1 MARLLQFYSKKEKVA
16 TLNFDRQ
23 PTITPI
29 ASRIATRYHRDMFLF
44 RLMLLTVAVFGA
56 IGPARAQLHHPFLNE
71 SSLALSQASD
81 LKTFATTLADRHKN
95 PWANVKADVFA
106 DACAEVFSQADNLD
120 QTAFYFA
127 LCRLAA
133 LMGDSH
139 TTVTASTAV
148 ASSMRYLAIQL
159 TPIGGRHVVTAIAS
173 PYADLVGGCV
183 TAINGTPIE
192 EASRVLASYVSADNE
207 VWRMQ
212 QCARLMR
219 NASALGHCRI
229 IDQVGSCLF
238 TITTDGQEI
247 EVTIPLAEPG
257 MEYSYLQTNR
267 PPTSPGTEFY
277 RIVDMGTSAV
287 VFIQYNQCSEDNA
300 YPLDDFNADIEQ
312 AIMAKHPQKVIV
324 DLRYNGGGD
333 SRLFEPTV
341 KLLGRLQKSYG
352 FQLFALIG
360 SSTFSSAILNALHL
374 KARTD
379 CTLAGTPSG
388 GSASHYGEV
397 KRFTLPASLHQ
408 VGYSTKYFHADGAP
422 DGSLMPDVEIELDT
436 EDIRNGI
443 DTVVET
449 IVRL

>member
-127 LCRLAA
+127 LWRLAA

-148 ASSMRYLAIQL
+148 ASSMCYLAIQL

-183 TAINGTPIE
+183 TAINGTPI
-192 EASRVLASYVSADNE
+192 
-207 VWRMQ
+207 
-212 QCARLMR
+212 
-219 NASALGHCRI
+219 
-229 IDQVGSCLF
+229 
-238 TITTDGQEI
+238 
-247 EVTIPLAEPG
+247 
-257 MEYSYLQTNR
+257 
-267 PPTSPGTEFY
+267 
-277 RIVDMGTSAV
+277 
-287 VFIQYNQCSEDNA
+287 
-300 YPLDDFNADIEQ
+300 
-312 AIMAKHPQKVIV
+312 
-324 DLRYNGGGD
+324 
-333 SRLFEPTV
+333 
-341 KLLGRLQKSYG
+341 
-352 FQLFALIG
+352 
-360 SSTFSSAILNALHL
+360 
-374 KARTD
+374 
-379 CTLAGTPSG
+379 
-388 GSASHYGEV
+388 
-397 KRFTLPASLHQ
+397 
-408 VGYSTKYFHADGAP
+408 
-422 DGSLMPDVEIELDT
+422 
-436 EDIRNGI
+436 
-443 DTVVET
+443 
-449 IVRL
+449 